1 MLDMSIKKFL
11 YTFYQKNHWQSE
23 ILTSSRGTLSS
34 RSYMAQEDFCD
45 TKGGGN
51 FFLGTIPTQFAKD
64 HSRGF
69 LLDHAV
75 TSFLYFAHYLCSSDY
90 HYTLFVLKVKRFHAQ
105 NVHK

>member
-11 YTFYQKNHWQSE
+11 YTFIKKLGNPKFNFITGNSFIPFVHGP
-23 ILTSSRGTLSS
+23 R
-34 RSYMAQEDFCD
+34 RFCD